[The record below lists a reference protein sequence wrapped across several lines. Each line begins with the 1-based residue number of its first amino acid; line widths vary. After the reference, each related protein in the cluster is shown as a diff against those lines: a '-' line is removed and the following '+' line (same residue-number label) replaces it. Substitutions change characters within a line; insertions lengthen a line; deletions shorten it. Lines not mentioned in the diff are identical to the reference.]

1 MEWNR
6 REDGKAN
13 NVLQLAL
20 SEMASAGGPKGKAAP
35 ASTLGLG
42 KAEGA
47 AVAEGGE
54 ADR

>member
-35 ASTLGLG
+35 ASTLG